1 LIIAGV
7 VGAAALVL
15 LAIYLVGGLTEF
27 LSFGLEFLPFTLLAA
42 LAYAGRKNL
51 TAMVFAY
58 ITLAMTGVGVIV
70 YSLANLLIGY
80 IADPAKFNELLSGN
94 GQQGTIGRGSLQGI
108 FDPAAG
114 AGLLL
119 GLLLYTVA
127 TLVAASMLFRPVRVA
142 MSRLMPIDPDDFVH
156 KIALSILT
164 LIVFA
169 NFIPLL
175 VLRGNP
181 PLLNLVST
189 NGTSVTGTSL
199 SIQPLD
205 PLYQLMWT
213 VPCVFV
219 MAGWPIARG
228 MPALLERLGLMRPT
242 LRQVMFGLGFGV
254 ALALAAMFVIDPGIN
269 WIWTTLGWQTTNTAA
284 FDQLLGNFI
293 ALGPLGAVIIGASA
307 GLGEELQVRGLLQPR
322 LGLLASNLVFTSLHA
337 YQYGLD
343 ALVSVFIVGTILG
356 IVRMRSNTS
365 TSAIVHG
372 TYDFFLVMVTVLFP
386 GS

>member
-1 LIIAGV
+1 VGV
-7 VGAAALVL
+7 LAALTLGL
-15 LAIYLVGGLTEF
+15 LAVYLIGGLSEF
-27 LSFGLEFLPFTLLAA
+27 LSFGLEFLPFTVLAA

-58 ITLAMTGVGVIV
+58 IMLAMTGVGVII
-70 YSLANLLIGY
+70 YSLINLLIGY
-80 IADPAKFNELLSGN
+80 IADADKFRALLD
-94 GQQGTIGRGSLQGI
+94 GTAPTNSSSLQGV

-119 GLLLYTVA
+119 GVLLYC
-127 TLVAASMLFRPVRVA
+127 VAAVVAGAMLLRPVRVA

-164 LIVFA
+164 LIVLC

-175 VLRGNP
+175 VLKGNP
-181 PLLNLVST
+181 PLLKLADLG
-189 NGTSVTGTSL
+189 GTGVGGPSI

-205 PLYQLMWT
+205 PVYQLIWT

-219 MAGWPIARG
+219 MAGWPIARR
-228 MPALLERLGLMRPT
+228 MPALLERLGLVRPT
-242 LRQVMFGLGFGV
+242 ARQIVFGLGFGV
-254 ALALAAMFVIDPGIN
+254 ALALISMFVIDPAIN
-269 WIWTTLGWQTTNTAA
+269 WIWQTLGWQTTNTAA
-284 FDQLLGNFI
+284 FNQLLSNLTTPI
-293 ALGPLGAVIIGASA
+293 GAVIIGVSA

-343 ALVSVFIVGTILG
+343 ALLSVFIVGSILG
-356 IVRMRSNTS
+356 IVRARSNTS